1 MNGQNDNGPSAKE
14 GTETVRAA
22 SGLFT
27 ENPLLIG
34 GVAAAPAVFY
44 AYTLENAVR
53 YVCFFSAVTL
63 LSLLIASFIPRSV
76 VYTSRVILYT
86 IIASGV
92 YALICSLGVF
102 DNEIAALGIFAP
114 LMIVNPFIVS
124 LSEQRFFR
132 KKRLMML
139 TDIAASVAGYDAAV
153 ILTGVLREIIAS
165 GGVGGRLYGIP
176 FTLPAF
182 GYTFGGFVILGLI
195 AALTRSVIYN
205 VRSFRRKT
213 GSRR

>member
-1 MNGQNDNGPSAKE
+1 MNGQTDNEPSGKE
-14 GTETVRAA
+14 GTGKGRAV
-22 SGLFT
+22 SGLFS

-63 LSLLIASFIPRSV
+63 LSLVIASFIPRSV

-92 YALICSLGVF
+92 YALICCLRVF

-114 LMIVNPFIVS
+114 LVIVNPFIVS

-132 KKRLMML
+132 KKRFMMFM
-139 TDIAASVAGYDAAV
+139 DIAASVAGYDAAV
-153 ILTGVLREIIAS
+153 ILIGVLREIIAY

-182 GYTFGGFVILGLI
+182 GYTFGGFVMLGFL

-205 VRSFRRKT
+205 VRSFLTKNGGRR
-213 GSRR
+213 